1 MSMEQLKVKKID
13 ILVVNLIVYLFLSFV
28 FLYLQY
34 AYRHHLSPFSLTY
47 LRKSFELFWYILGPL
62 FLSIIAIWKH
72 HKWSLPLYSFCVLVI
87 SYKVIEGVFIE
98 FNKIIVIALFCY
110 ISISY
115 FLYQLFNHYLG
126 LASLNANYRPDD
138 LFDPILREISCQANF
153 EKEECT
159 GYLTNWDEEGCFI
172 RLDPSQSNRTGKVAL
187 KISFKG
193 RIFEQQGEVVAH
205 SIDFTGIGIKFGK
218 TPKGLSV
225 FNWDEFTELV
235 DELGYKPERL
245 R

>member
-1 MSMEQLKVKKID
+1 MNMEQLKVKKID

-34 AYRHHLSPFSLTY
+34 AYRHHLSPFSLAY
-47 LRKSFELFWYILGPL
+47 FRKSFELFWYILGPL
-62 FLSIIAIWKH
+62 MLSILAIWKH
-72 HKWSLPLYSFCVLVI
+72 HKWSAQLYSFCVLVI
-87 SYKVIEGVFIE
+87 SYKVIEGLFIE

-115 FLYQLFNHYLG
+115 FLYQLFNHYLS
-126 LASLNANYRPDD
+126 LASLNPNYRTDD

-153 EKEECT
+153 EQESCT

-172 RLDPSQSNRTGKVAL
+172 HLDPSKLPRVGVVDV
-187 KISFKG
+187 KITFKG
-193 RIFEQQGEVVAH
+193 RTFEQRGEVVAH
-205 SIDFTGIGIKFGK
+205 SVDFKGIGIKFGK

-225 FNWDEFTELV
+225 FNWDEFTELI